1 MVAVNKRIGFL
12 LTLVLISSWLFV
24 ACGDDNIQE
33 LSIGTLQTES
43 ITSNDSKAIS
53 LDIAG
58 GEVQLQG
65 TSDSGLTGQLEYNIP
80 QLKPQ
85 TDGIGSPSLKIH
97 QNITSS
103 KLPSSGL
110 VNRWDFQ
117 FGSKEGLDFS
127 ATIGNGNV
135 TANTSKAQLS
145 NFYAKIANGSV
156 NVNLEQL
163 QPLLKQLSAEVG
175 TGSVYVKGLANTNS
189 PAMNIK
195 VGSGKI
201 TLDFSTGINATFY
214 ASAGVGNGDIT
225 FVVPSGLGVKVT
237 ATITTGNFS
246 APGFNRLGNQTIYT
260 NAEYANGGNVLN
272 LDLRVSN
279 GNIKAVINK

>member
-12 LTLVLISSWLFV
+12 VILVLFSSWIFV
-24 ACGDDNIQE
+24 ACGDDTTQE

-43 ITSNDSKAIS
+43 IISNDSKAIS

-58 GEVQLQG
+58 GEIQLQG
-65 TSDSGLTGQLEYNIP
+65 NSDTGLMGQLDYNIP

-97 QNITSS
+97 QNISGS
-103 KLPSSGL
+103 KLPSNGL
-110 VNRWDFQ
+110 VNRWNLQ
-117 FGSKEGLDFS
+117 FGGKEGLDFS
-127 ATIGNGNV
+127 AAIGNGSV
-135 TANTSKAQLS
+135 IANTGNAQLS
-145 NFYAKIANGSV
+145 NFYAKVLNGSV
-156 NVNLEQL
+156 DLNLEQP
-163 QPLLKQLSAEVG
+163 QTSLKQLSVEVG
-175 TGSVYVKGLANTNS
+175 TGSISMKGLANTNS

-201 TLDFSTGINATFY
+201 TLDFSTGLNATYY
-214 ASAGVGNGDIT
+214 AVAGVGNGDIT
-225 FVVPSGLGVKVT
+225 FVVPSGLGIKVT

-246 APGFNRLGNQTIYT
+246 APGFNRIGNQTIYT
-260 NAEYANGGNVLN
+260 NAEYAKGGNVLN

-279 GNIKAVINK
+279 GNIKALIK